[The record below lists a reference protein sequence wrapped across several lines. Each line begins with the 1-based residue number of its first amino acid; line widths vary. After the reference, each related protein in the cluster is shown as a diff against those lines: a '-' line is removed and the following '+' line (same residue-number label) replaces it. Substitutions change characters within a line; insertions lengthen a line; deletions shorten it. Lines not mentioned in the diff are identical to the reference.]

1 MTLIGLLIALI
12 VVVVVLWAV
21 RTLLPLLGL
30 PAPIHTV
37 IYVVVVLI
45 VVLYL
50 VGQLSPG
57 WVGFRLQ

>member
-30 PAPIHTV
+30 PAPIRTV
-37 IYVVVVLI
+37 VEVVIVLI